1 MYRVVHDRSRHRGGT
16 IISKEYFIIS
26 GNSITIVMVVVQSVL
41 QSTSLSSEMNRISC
55 GNVIR
60 SGEKKSFPTIV
71 LRDAR
76 LYRT

>member
-41 QSTSLSSEMNRISC
+41 QSTSLSSEMNRIS
-55 GNVIR
+55 
-60 SGEKKSFPTIV
+60 
-71 LRDAR
+71 
-76 LYRT
+76 